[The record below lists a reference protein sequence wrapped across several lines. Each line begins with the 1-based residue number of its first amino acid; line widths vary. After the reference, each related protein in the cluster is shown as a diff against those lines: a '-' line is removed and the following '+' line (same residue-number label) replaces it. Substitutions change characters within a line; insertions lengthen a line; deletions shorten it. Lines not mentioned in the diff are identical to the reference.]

1 MDGTPQA
8 EGAPLSPL
16 EFDADGVPFSL
27 PVDAWPSAF
36 EGHVGAG
43 TGEGSGWA
51 RAILRFTRPDGS
63 PVFGPAPL
71 SPDSRRS
78 KSTVGRQ
85 YSIDDLPGE
94 GAVSPAPPSD
104 ARADRVL
111 AILRAEWSKRS
122 DFVAVDH
129 RRPGPS
135 SLVEVSAAGRRW
147 LGPTWDATGDST
159 GGLDVARPTT
169 WSTGPSFDL
178 AEWTFRRGATEVV
191 RTVVLLK
198 GRRQAL
204 LAEAVVGVT
213 SGAGWSVALDPGL
226 VARPIAD
233 VEGVMLGGGPGRPS
247 ARALAIGLD
256 RRSGR
261 GSLEVRDGRL
271 VLEDPQPSARS
282 WLPLLVSWEPTRDRK
297 PVRWYP
303 LTVSEQ
309 STACP
314 ADVAFAVRVTWGS
327 DDHLIIYRSLAAPAL
342 RSVLGHQTSARF
354 LIGLFSK
361 AGDVL
366 PLVKLDA

>member
-1 MDGTPQA
+1 MDGTREA
-8 EGAPLSPL
+8 EGAPLPPL
-16 EFDADGVPFSL
+16 EFDADGVPVSL
-27 PVDAWPSAF
+27 SVDAWPSAF
-36 EGHVGAG
+36 ERHVGAG
-43 TGEGSGWA
+43 DGSGWA

-63 PVFGPAPL
+63 PVFGPAP
-71 SPDSRRS
+71 SGSDERRS
-78 KSTVGRQ
+78 KPAVGRRL
-85 YSIDDLPGE
+85 SIDDLPGE
-94 GAVSPAPPSD
+94 GAAATAPPSD

-129 RRPGPS
+129 RRPGPT
-135 SLVEVSAAGRRW
+135 SLVEVSGAGRRW
-147 LGPTWDATGDST
+147 LGPTWDATGEPT
-159 GGLDVARPTT
+159 GGLELARPTA

-191 RTVVLLK
+191 RTVALLK

-204 LAEAVVGVT
+204 LAEAVVGAT
-213 SGAGWSVALDPGL
+213 DGAGWSVDLDPGL

-233 VEGVMLGGGPGRPS
+233 VEGVTLGGGPGRPS

-271 VLEDPQPSARS
+271 VLEDPQPSERS

-309 STACP
+309 SIACP
-314 ADVAFAVRVTWGS
+314 ADVAFAARVTWGS

-342 RSVLGHQTSARF
+342 RSFLGHQTSARF